1 MRTFAGCRGVPAGP
15 TLRDMDT
22 LSLLILAIGS
32 LAFLDIAAM
41 NLRGDERSRRNA
53 RIARARR

>member
-1 MRTFAGCRGVPAGP
+1 
-15 TLRDMDT
+15 MDT

-41 NLRGDERSRRNA
+41 NLRGDERSRRSGRA
-53 RIARARR
+53 ARARR

>member
-1 MRTFAGCRGVPAGP
+1 
-15 TLRDMDT
+15 MDT

-41 NLRGDERSRRNA
+41 NLRGDERSRRSD
-53 RIARARR
+53 RVSRARR

>member
-1 MRTFAGCRGVPAGP
+1 MSRRLSSVDTS
-15 TLRDMDT
+15 DMDT

-32 LAFLDIAAM
+32 LAFLDIAAVH
-41 NLRGDERSRRNA
+41 LRGDERSRRNG

>member
-1 MRTFAGCRGVPAGP
+1 MSWRAGRVDTSA
-15 TLRDMDT
+15 MDT

-41 NLRGDERSRRNA
+41 NLRGDERSRRHG